1 MNLDHLR
8 YFKKVAE
15 SKNITQSAQELYI
28 SQPALSR
35 AMKHLESELGVPLF
49 YHTGRH
55 IELTMYAEEFYP
67 YVCQTLKAYDQGLS
81 AVQALNE
88 EIIPSI
94 TIYSEVASVSLPNL
108 VGTFVEKHPDIQL
121 SIKQHGTPEAHK
133 EQIFYITSEP
143 KNGLTNLPIFTEP
156 IMLAIPKHHSL
167 ANQPSVTVA
176 DIQPLALIMLA
187 TNSPLRRTI
196 DEAFEAK
203 KIALTIGS
211 TTDDPATLRSLI
223 NQGLGITFFP
233 QLTWAYDQH
242 APFVLRELEDFP
254 LNRTIYLSSSFT
266 KGHPMTT
273 MIAKTLKEFFQK
285 K

>member
-49 YHTGRH
+49 YHAGRH

-67 YVCQTLKAYDQGLS
+67 YVVETLGRFDEGMS
-81 AVQALNE
+81 AIQALNGE
-88 EIIPSI
+88 MVPAV

-108 VGTFVEKHPDIQL
+108 VATFVEKHPEIQL
-121 SIKQHGTPEAHK
+121 SIKQHGSKETNK
-133 EQIFYITSEP
+133 EQAFYITSEP

-156 IMLAIPKHHSL
+156 ILLAIPKKHPL
-167 ANQPSVTVA
+167 AEKKDLQVA
-176 DIQPLALIMLA
+176 DIQHVPLLMLVE
-187 TNSPLRRTI
+187 NSPLRRTI

-203 KIALTIGS
+203 KISLAIGS

-233 QLTWAYDQH
+233 KITWGYEDE
-242 APFVLRELEDFP
+242 APFVLRELADFP
-254 LNRTIYLSSSFT
+254 LSRTIYLASSFT
-266 KGHPMTT
+266 KGHPMTKL
-273 MIAKTLKEFFQK
+273 IAKTLIEFYRG
-285 K
+285 